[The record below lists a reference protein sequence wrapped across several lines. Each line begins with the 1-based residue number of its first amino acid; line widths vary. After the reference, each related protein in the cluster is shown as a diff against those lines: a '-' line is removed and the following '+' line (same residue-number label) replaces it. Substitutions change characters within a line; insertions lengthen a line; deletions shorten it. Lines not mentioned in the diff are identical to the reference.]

1 MSFLS
6 GNFNDCIA
14 FNTVSQCPLFISATK
29 PSTLSTVFNDTPVS
43 SYKYYIIL
51 LVFFFNSSK
60 KLIHNNYSLR
70 KYI

>member
-43 SYKYYIIL
+43 SYIIYVLLIIL
-51 LVFFFNSSK
+51 LI
-60 KLIHNNYSLR
+60 L
-70 KYI
+70 